1 MTILSAFSSD
11 AIGLISLAAFERG
24 ALIQYRNPASPAF
37 VAPRLIC
44 PAFSNSQLR
53 RFERGIRMM
62 QLGLTESLPTLV
74 ARRFAAAKDAGH
86 LIFSQTH
93 LEILRPGGTPYQL
106 RYCPALANKP
116 TGKPKADEGNNK
128 KRFDPF
134 ENPSP
139 DLLITHFPKE
149 NPTHFL
155 VLNKFPVIPNH
166 FILATTAW
174 REQTD
179 ILEKEDL
186 AAAYACVKAWSEDS
200 QTGGAKPR
208 RLFAFFNSG
217 YESGAS
223 QPHRH
228 LQFLPVESMSEDDET
243 GTWRPLID
251 TVPSQP
257 ASSESEFRRIPWLP
271 LANFALPLPPNA
283 SAESLHEIYL
293 SLYKA
298 AAVAAGVPRNEVRS
312 STGPAA
318 VSYNLAMTESTMMI
332 CPRKS
337 VSAVVEVDDAVR
349 KDIHEAGVVELNGT
363 LLGGTMMVKAEAE
376 WSELR
381 RGSDGL
387 MKVLS
392 SIGYPQPDIREL
404 ALL

>member
-1 MTILSAFSSD
+1 M
-11 AIGLISLAAFERG
+11 
-24 ALIQYRNPASPAF
+24 
-37 VAPRLIC
+37 
-44 PAFSNSQLR
+44 
-53 RFERGIRMM
+53 
-62 QLGLTESLPTLV
+62 
-74 ARRFAAAKDAGH
+74 
-86 LIFSQTH
+86 
-93 LEILRPGGTPYQL
+93 
-106 RYCPALANKP
+106 
-116 TGKPKADEGNNK
+116 
-128 KRFDPF
+128 
-134 ENPSP
+134 
-139 DLLITHFPKE
+139 
-149 NPTHFL
+149 
-155 VLNKFPVIPNH
+155 
-166 FILATTAW
+166 
-174 REQTD
+174 
-179 ILEKEDL
+179 
-186 AAAYACVKAWSEDS
+186 AAAYACVKAWSDDS
-200 QTGGAKPR
+200 QTDGTKPR

-228 LQFLPVESMSEDDET
+228 LQFLPVESMSQDDET

-257 ASSESEFRRIPWLP
+257 ASPESEFRRISWLP

-283 SAESLHEIYL
+283 SAERLHEIYV

-381 RGSDGL
+381 RSSDCL
-387 MKVLS
+387 MKVLG
-392 SIGYPQPDIREL
+392 SIGYPQPDIREV

>member
-1 MTILSAFSSD
+1 M
-11 AIGLISLAAFERG
+11 
-24 ALIQYRNPASPAF
+24 N
-37 VAPRLIC
+37 
-44 PAFSNSQLR
+44 
-53 RFERGIRMM
+53 
-62 QLGLTESLPTLV
+62 LGLTESLPALV
-74 ARRFAAAKDAGH
+74 AKRFTAAKDAGH

-93 LEILRPGGTPYQL
+93 LEILRPGGVPYQL

-116 TGKPKADEGNNK
+116 TGKPKPDEASTG

-139 DLLITHFPKE
+139 DLLIAHIPKE

-174 REQTD
+174 EEQTD
-179 ILEKEDL
+179 ILNKEDL
-186 AAAYACVKAWSEDS
+186 AAAYACVRAWGEEK
-200 QTGGAKPR
+200 KPDGTRSR

-228 LQFLPVESMSEDDET
+228 LQFIPVEAMSEDDET
-243 GTWRPLID
+243 GSWKPLID
-251 TVPSQP
+251 AVPSEP
-257 ASSESEFRRIPWLP
+257 ASSESEFRRITNIP
-271 LANFALPLPPNA
+271 LANFALTIPPDS
-283 SAESLHEIYL
+283 SAEKLHEIYL

-298 AAVAAGVPRNEVRS
+298 AAVAAGVPRSQLHS

-332 CPRKS
+332 CPRRS
-337 VSAVVEVDDAVR
+337 VSAVVSVDDATR
-349 KDIHEAGVVELNGT
+349 KDVEQAGVVELNGT
-363 LLGGTMMVKAEAE
+363 LLAGTLMVKAQAE
-376 WSELR
+376 WDELR
-381 RGSDGL
+381 RRSTCL
-387 MKVLS
+387 QKVLAAV
-392 SIGYPQPDIREL
+392 GYPHPDIKEV

>member
-1 MTILSAFSSD
+1 
-11 AIGLISLAAFERG
+11 
-24 ALIQYRNPASPAF
+24 
-37 VAPRLIC
+37 
-44 PAFSNSQLR
+44 
-53 RFERGIRMM
+53 M
-62 QLGLTESLPTLV
+62 QLGLTESLPALV
-74 ARRFAAAKDAGH
+74 ARRFTAAKDAGH
-86 LIFSQTH
+86 LVFSHTH
-93 LEILRPGGTPYQL
+93 LEILRPGGVPYQL

-116 TGKPKADEGNNK
+116 TGKPKADEGAPK

-139 DLLITHFPKE
+139 DLLIAHFPKE

-186 AAAYACVKAWSEDS
+186 AAAYACIKTWGHEPQPDG
-200 QTGGAKPR
+200 TGPKK
-208 RLFAFFNSG
+208 LFAFFNSG

-228 LQFLPVESMSEDDET
+228 LQFLPVESMAQDAEP
-243 GTWRPLID
+243 GTWMPLID

-257 ASSESEFRRIPWLP
+257 VSSESEFRRISWIP
-271 LANFALPLPPNA
+271 LANFALPIPPDA
-283 SAESLHEIYL
+283 SAERLHEIYL

-298 AAVAAGVPRNEVRS
+298 AAVAAGVPRYQVRS
-312 STGPAA
+312 NTGPAA

-337 VSAVVEVDDAVR
+337 VSAVISVDDAAR
-349 KDIHEAGVVELNGT
+349 KDVAEAGVVELNGT
-363 LLGGTMMVKAEAE
+363 LLAGTMMVKAEAE
-376 WSELR
+376 WNELR
-381 RGSDGL
+381 RSSDGL
-387 MKVLS
+387 MKVLA
-392 SIGYPQPDIREL
+392 SIGYPQPDIREVS
-404 ALL
+404 LL